1 MLNVPEREAMLIHDN
16 AVKRLAPADY
26 IMIEEE
32 HGQLKKFLDDL
43 QDTCLRLDTIL
54 TQETASDLTA
64 TYRGRLPSF
73 LFYITELVAKHF
85 SHEEAI
91 MLSRPKVTDD
101 DKYFRRH
108 QQAHTEIIQKLDIL
122 VDECFSLDTQVSIA
136 EIYHQFHQKL
146 SALFEEH
153 DRAFDDPFIQ
163 STKS

>member
-1 MLNVPEREAMLIHDN
+1 MLIHDK

-32 HGQLKKFLDDL
+32 HGQLKRFLDDL
-43 QDTCLRLDTIL
+43 QDTCFRLDKL
-54 TQETASDLTA
+54 AKQEAASEQIA

-73 LFYITELVAKHF
+73 LFYVTELATKHF

-91 MLSRPKVTDD
+91 MLSRPNVTED
-101 DKYFRRH
+101 DKYFRMH

-122 VDECFSLDTQVSIA
+122 VGECFSLDTQVSIA

-163 STKS
+163 STKI